1 MTIELLKYLEVGT
14 QSVGSTCFPRIKA
27 VMIIRS
33 RLSKSDRL
41 RCNLIPTIKPLAKI
55 KAFPFQF
62 RETSQSAVKV
72 IFSGIQP
79 TGVPHLGNYLGAL
92 QQWVGLQKEPPSST
106 RLFYCVVDL
115 HAITLLQN
123 PQQLQK
129 WRRETLAAL
138 LSVGLDPDRCNIFF
152 QSSVCSP
159 RRALIGS

>member
-1 MTIELLKYLEVGT
+1 MVVSIRC
-14 QSVGSTCFPRIKA
+14 SRIKA

-33 RLSKSDRL
+33 RLSKSNRL
-41 RCNLIPTIKPLAKI
+41 RPNLIPTIKPLAKTNV
-55 KAFPFQF
+55 FPFQF
-62 RETSQSAVKV
+62 RQASQSAVKV

-92 QQWVGLQKEPPSST
+92 QQWVELQKESSSST

-115 HAITLLQN
+115 HAITLFQN

-138 LSVGLDPDRCNIFF
+138 LSVGLDPNRCNIFF
-152 QSSVCSP
+152 QSSVRNSEC
-159 RRALIGS
+159 ALISL